1 MALQKLTQIDGG
13 GISTTSDYQVGVVTT
28 RGIKGIGIFSG
39 GSVVHSGVITA
50 LNFLGNGNSFA
61 IGGEANGVVDINI
74 AGDIDSGGTSR
85 FTNINTLGIITASN
99 AYFLNNVTI
108 GGTLTYEDVTNI
120 DSVGIITARHGL
132 KVLAGGAN
140 VVGVVTATTFKGD
153 GDFVDLDVD
162 GHAEFDNVRIA
173 GVTTTAAVNW
183 GGHIIPTSN
192 AVYDIGTAEKK
203 VRHLF
208 LSDNSLKFVDSSDTE
223 HPLSVDSGRLK
234 FGGGLLLGNT
244 IKADSASGILTAT
257 SFSGDGS
264 SLTGISADKI
274 FEGNTKAEVSDSG
287 SDGKFFVETEGT
299 EKFSIDSTGNFKFNQ
314 CNDSY
319 FDANGALTIDYKSQ
333 GSIVA
338 RNQYSSSYCNLI
350 LFQNNPL
357 TIWNNNDAATTMEFH
372 RGDRI
377 QVGTGASISVTG
389 NIVSAGIA
397 TFASVDINNGSI
409 DGTNIGFNH
418 RANANFNYVDIAND
432 LDVTGNTELKGNVDL
447 GNSGSDTIT
456 PNGRFDANILPHI
469 DNNQYYKLGNSSY
482 RWHTAHFGTG
492 GIKIDGGGINVVGVV
507 TATSFDGPSQ
517 IGIQSGG
524 VQIGAGIT
532 QLNFVGTGN
541 TFAVNGTTVDVS
553 IAGGSGGG
561 GGGSGV
567 GEADSLGRVAF
578 MHYGGFE
585 SNDSIKFPQKYHEIY
600 SHVDAAVDIEDGVT
614 VDIDLDCLL
623 VITDKNAF
631 DSFANELDKINYLGS
646 NGFKDNARCVF
657 DFDAELTALKKVGYV
672 MIPIE
677 YGNEISCD
685 IEDGITVSVGDM
697 CVLNIGQE

>member
-418 RANANFNYVDIAND
+418 RANANF
-432 LDVTGNTELKGNVDL
+432 
-447 GNSGSDTIT
+447 
-456 PNGRFDANILPHI
+456 
-469 DNNQYYKLGNSSY
+469 
-482 RWHTAHFGTG
+482 
-492 GIKIDGGGINVVGVV
+492 
-507 TATSFDGPSQ
+507 
-517 IGIQSGG
+517 
-524 VQIGAGIT
+524 
-532 QLNFVGTGN
+532 
-541 TFAVNGTTVDVS
+541 
-553 IAGGSGGG
+553 
-561 GGGSGV
+561 
-567 GEADSLGRVAF
+567 
-578 MHYGGFE
+578 
-585 SNDSIKFPQKYHEIY
+585 
-600 SHVDAAVDIEDGVT
+600 
-614 VDIDLDCLL
+614 
-623 VITDKNAF
+623 
-631 DSFANELDKINYLGS
+631 
-646 NGFKDNARCVF
+646 
-657 DFDAELTALKKVGYV
+657 
-672 MIPIE
+672 
-677 YGNEISCD
+677 
-685 IEDGITVSVGDM
+685 
-697 CVLNIGQE
+697 